1 MIESIQNQT
10 IPWSA
15 ISFWLSGKD
24 PLFITGN
31 SHFEMDLSTH
41 QIRLKTPMQF
51 PRHYFASTVVCQF
64 IYILGGVS
72 IEGYTNICERYD
84 TDRQHWEYIHPHLT
98 AGKSGMTACQWA
110 NCKIFLLGGLDGM
123 NYSANIESFDVELG
137 TWTLLPVTLPWET
150 YYVAAAEAE
159 TGIVVLGGKDNR
171 ECVHFDVGSL
181 TFRLEGTLPASV
193 ECTKFVHPPKRYGNL
208 LYFLNLD
215 FSVLQFDC
223 SAKKFEVLYDSKKN
237 GVS

>member
-1 MIESIQNQT
+1 
-10 IPWSA
+10 
-15 ISFWLSGKD
+15 
-24 PLFITGN
+24 
-31 SHFEMDLSTH
+31 
-41 QIRLKTPMQF
+41 
-51 PRHYFASTVVCQF
+51 
-64 IYILGGVS
+64 
-72 IEGYTNICERYD
+72 
-84 TDRQHWEYIHPHLT
+84 
-98 AGKSGMTACQWA
+98 
-110 NCKIFLLGGLDGM
+110 M

-150 YYVAAAEAE
+150 YYVAVAEAE

-171 ECVHFDVGSL
+171 ECVHLDVGSL